1 MSALSAACIEG
12 ESFPSSSLKATKC
25 FAETL
30 KHKSIY
36 VKEKASELRD
46 GHDIHVT
53 ESFEVFENIGMR
65 SMQELFIRLG
75 GLRWDS
81 LCT

>member
-1 MSALSAACIEG
+1 MLCRDFEAQINLC
-12 ESFPSSSLKATKC
+12 K
-25 FAETL
+25 
-30 KHKSIY
+30 

-53 ESFEVFENIGMR
+53 ESFEVFEKIGMR

-75 GLRWDS
+75 GLR
-81 LCT
+81 

>member
-1 MSALSAACIEG
+1 MLCRDFEAQINLCK
-12 ESFPSSSLKATKC
+12 L
-25 FAETL
+25 
-30 KHKSIY
+30 
-36 VKEKASELRD
+36 KEKASELRD